1 MIKNLSVSA
10 FADEYSPNFDTQL
23 DMLSK
28 NGVGYIEPR
37 FIGEKNISDITCHE
51 AKEIAKK
58 LSYYGIGVSSIG
70 SPLGKIKLSDDF
82 SAHMERRRAFSKQRT
97 RSELKTSECSA
108 FLRAKVLPVQSFARK
123 R

>member
-1 MIKNLSVSA
+1 MIKNLIVSA

-70 SPLGKIKLSDDF
+70 SPLGSLANAPYCHRMGAASDRVPF
-82 SAHMERRRAFSKQRT
+82 S
-97 RSELKTSECSA
+97 RS
-108 FLRAKVLPVQSFARK
+108 
-123 R
+123 